1 MKSETNITTSN
12 MKDNGVTLKTLQ
24 SIIEDA
30 KKKGESDENIIALL
44 DKYDISQEDMDDV
57 YSILETAGVSLD
69 VIIDE
74 DVSIDTEENST
85 GEDNNIPTY
94 SVEEDQDYV
103 DAFQGFLRTIGK
115 KPLLSATKEVELA
128 KIIEAGK
135 FANDQVQELTTQL
148 KDAKGTEK
156 RDLEETIEQLKPL
169 IDAAAE
175 ARNEMVESNL
185 RLVVSIAKKY
195 HQSGMP
201 ITDLI
206 QEGSI
211 GLMKAIEKF
220 DYNRGYKF
228 STYATW
234 WIKQSIS
241 RAISDQAK
249 IIRIPVH
256 MSETINKM
264 NRAKAKLN
272 AVLNREPTV
281 EEIAEEM
288 GYTPEK
294 VRDIIE
300 FSADPVSLETPVGDE
315 GESNLGDFVVDDK
328 QETANDI
335 LMKELRHDKILE
347 AMETLPPREQRI
359 LKMRFGFDMDR
370 IYTLEEIGNEF
381 GITRERI
388 RQIEAKALKKLRHP
402 SRAII
407 LEEFKDDY

>member
-1 MKSETNITTSN
+1 MQRSATNTMT
-12 MKDNGVTLKTLQ
+12 TLKDLQ
-24 SIIEDA
+24 TIIEDA
-30 KKKGESDENIIALL
+30 KKKSMSDKDILALL
-44 DKYDISQEDMDDV
+44 DKYDITQEEMDEV
-57 YSILETAGVSLD
+57 YSILEKAGVNIDSIIEDTD
-69 VIIDE
+69 VDDII
-74 DVSIDTEENST
+74 
-85 GEDNNIPTY
+85 
-94 SVEEDQDYV
+94 VEEDDKGSKDKEPEKSYDTEDVEYV

-115 KPLLSATKEVELA
+115 RPLLTAEQEVELS
-128 KIIEAGK
+128 
-135 FANDQVQELTTQL
+135 
-148 KDAKGTEK
+148 K
-156 RDLEETIEQLKPL
+156 RILEGDK
-169 IDAAAE
+169 AA
-175 ARNEMVESNL
+175 RDTMVESNL

-195 HQSGMP
+195 HQSSMP

-220 DYNRGYKF
+220 DYTRGYKF

-264 NRAKAKLN
+264 NRAKARLSSE
-272 AVLNREPTV
+272 LNREPTV
-281 EEIAEEM
+281 DEIAKEM
-288 GYTPEK
+288 GYSPDK

-300 FSADPVSLETPVGDE
+300 FSKDPVSLETPVGDE

-328 QETANDI
+328 QESASDI
-335 LMKELRHDKILE
+335 LMKELLHDKILE

-359 LKMRFGFDMDR
+359 LKMRFGFDVDR
-370 IYTLEEIGNEF
+370 IYTLEEIGKEF

-388 RQIEAKALKKLRHP
+388 RQIEAKALKKLKHP
-402 SRAII
+402 SRRVI
-407 LEEFKDDY
+407 LDEFKDEY